1 MAHLRPPPRTVKI
14 ALATDWFAPRRGG
27 IETQLQGLARGLAAR
42 GHQVDVITSTPGA
55 VDGDGYRVRR
65 LTSGTL
71 PLLDLALTP
80 GLIGEL
86 RQLVRVEYD
95 VVHAHVSVVSPV
107 AYGAAMV
114 AARRRLPTVV
124 SFHSV
129 LRAKRA
135 LLRLANAA
143 LNLDGS
149 AVQWAAVSRSVAS
162 QLQSALPRA
171 DIAILPNGIDLAFW
185 QPVPRV
191 IPHEDV
197 RFISAMR
204 LHAKKRPRELLQA
217 FGAAVSG
224 GAPSASLVFVGAGPE
239 ERALRRDASQLGL
252 LASGRVRFEPWASAS
267 ALRALYADC
276 DAFVSACDREAFGI
290 AALEARATGLPV
302 IAMREAGS
310 SMFLRDE
317 VDALLCDD
325 LPQVTHA
332 IARFAA
338 DRPLRQSLRG
348 APARLDDYDWPA
360 VVQAHEAAYAVAMQR
375 ATGAPTVA
383 P

>member
-1 MAHLRPPPRTVKI
+1 MKI

-27 IETQLQGLARGLAAR
+27 IETQLQGLAHSLAVR

-55 VDGDGYRVRR
+55 VDGDRYNVRR

-71 PLLDLALTP
+71 PLLDLALAP

-86 RQLVRVEYD
+86 RRLLRVDYD
-95 VVHAHVSVVSPV
+95 IVHAHVSVVSPV

-114 AARRRLPTVV
+114 AARRRVPTVV

-135 LLRLANAA
+135 LLRLANLG

-149 AVQWAAVSRSVAS
+149 AVQWAAVSRSVAG

-171 DIAILPNGIDLAFW
+171 DIAVLPNGIDLAFW
-185 QPVPRV
+185 RQAPEER
-191 IPHEDV
+191 PHQDV

-204 LHAKKRPRELLQA
+204 LHAKKRPRELLRA
-217 FGAAVSG
+217 FAAAVSG
-224 GAPSASLVFVGAGPE
+224 AALPASLVFVGEGPE
-239 ERALRRDASQLGL
+239 EKALREDASRLGL
-252 LASGRVRFEPWASAS
+252 LASGQVRFEPWVSAS
-267 ALRALYADC
+267 VLRALYAQC
-276 DAFVSACDREAFGI
+276 DVFVSACDREAFGI
-290 AALEARATGLPV
+290 AALEARAAGLPV

-310 SMFLRDE
+310 SMFLRDG

-325 LPQVTHA
+325 LSQLTHA
-332 IARFAA
+332 IVRFAA
-338 DRPLRQSLRG
+338 DRSVRLSLRA
-348 APARLDDYDWPA
+348 APALLDDYDWPA
-360 VVQAHEAAYAVAMQR
+360 VVQAHEAAYALARRR